1 MTDTDPLQA
10 LDQRIDAWLRHV
22 YDPQTKPLEP
32 DEPID
37 PRCVALHAD
46 LRALEQRCTLE
57 RWPPLCAT
65 AYACC
70 GIACAASAWSRIP
83 IR

>member
-32 DEPID
+32 DEPIEPPNGACKRAGLGD
-37 PRCVALHAD
+37 RRAIASE
-46 LRALEQRCTLE
+46 LRG
-57 RWPPLCAT
+57 P
-65 AYACC
+65 
-70 GIACAASAWSRIP
+70 
-83 IR
+83 